1 MARARPT
8 TQRLC
13 ERLAR
18 ARPTKTPASPKR
30 SGPFRQLGEGCEHRL
45 QLAGR
50 ERSECTKVQREE
62 YKASTRGPP
71 EGGSQKREREEG
83 KGAEL
88 GPAGRKAH
96 PLFPWPPRG
105 EGRDPSPRALEE
117 LGQGK
122 GGGERHRPKGQGDC
136 QTLGSK
142 GKGARGAWEGEA
154 RWLTLDRPTQESRR
168 AAPPRRARSRRSLG
182 RRGEETPKG

>member
-1 MARARPT
+1 MARAQPT
-8 TQRLC
+8 AQQLC

-88 GPAGRKAH
+88 GPAGRMAH

-122 GGGERHRPKGQGDC
+122 GGGR
-136 QTLGSK
+136 
-142 GKGARGAWEGEA
+142 
-154 RWLTLDRPTQESRR
+154 
-168 AAPPRRARSRRSLG
+168 APPPQRAGRLPNAREQREGGERSLG
-182 RRGEETPKG
+182 RRGSLAHARPAHPREQEGGPPAPSSLKEGVMVNSM